1 MENLTNQPYEKLV
14 HRLGELDEQSSL
26 DFHTPERVAQMKR
39 EMSHIVFELMCRE
52 QELGLYNTED
62 LEDEQ

>member
-1 MENLTNQPYEKLV
+1 MENYIDAAYNKLL
-14 HRLGELDEQSSL
+14 HRLGELDEQNSAE
-26 DFHTPERVAQMKR
+26 FYNEERVAQIRR
-39 EMSHIVFELMCRE
+39 EMAHIVFELMCRE